1 MVDSTASWA
10 IGCTVFCVIF
20 ITSCALLGSSFDT
33 LEPTQ
38 MGIIFDKNV
47 QHLDTDKLYYNGRY
61 LTGLGRQ
68 FIGFPLTYQTIRFGR
83 TSFDAGTSFGNIVC
97 RSRDGLSIQVEVSFQ
112 YMLYRN
118 ASDLWRLY
126 MDLGTGYNRVYGL
139 VAQQV
144 VQDVMS
150 DYYTLDFF
158 QDREV
163 IEADMHAQLHAQ
175 LVRLYA
181 SVASLELMRVNIED
195 TSPTLVDAVENTQI
209 AIQDVFQAVAEQN
222 VAQVQAD
229 AQVGVATEVAKVQL
243 LNANATAISYLA
255 AVQANADALLYRV
268 AQQATALSTL
278 RDQLGL
284 NTSVEI
290 LAYNWLTA
298 MHENTVPN
306 LLMGLKYPDTL
317 INAIS

>member
-1 MVDSTASWA
+1 MVEATA
-10 IGCTVFCVIF
+10 IF
-20 ITSCALLGSSFDT
+20 IGLAVCCVVLITSSALLGSSFDT

-38 MGIIFDKNV
+38 MGIIFDQNV
-47 QHLDTDKLYYNGRY
+47 QHVDTDQLYLNGRY

-68 FIGFPLTYQTIRFGR
+68 FIGFPITYQTIRFGDS
-83 TSFDAGTSFGNIVC
+83 SFDAGTAFGDIVC
-97 RSRDGLSIQVEVSFQ
+97 RSRDGLSIEVEIAFQ
-112 YMLYRN
+112 YMLNRN

-126 MDLGTGYNRVYGL
+126 MDLGTSYNDVYSL
-139 VAQQV
+139 MAQQT
-144 VQDVMS
+144 VQDVMG
-150 DYYTLDFF
+150 DYYALDFF
-158 QDREV
+158 QDREI
-163 IEADMHAQLHAQ
+163 IEADMYSQLHVK

-181 SVASLELMRVNIED
+181 SVTSLELMRVNIED

-229 AQVGVATEVAKVQL
+229 ALVGVAFEVAKVQL

-255 AVQANADALLYRV
+255 AIQANADALLYRV
-268 AQQATALSTL
+268 AQQAEALNTL

-284 NTSVEI
+284 NTSVEV

-298 MHENTVPN
+298 MQENTVPS
-306 LLMGLKYPDTL
+306 LLVGLKYPDTL
-317 INAIS
+317 IAAIS